1 MEMTYEGLS
10 ELAVEVERAGD
21 LSYAATIWEKA
32 ALVAKNP
39 KNQNWAECRKAFCQH
54 WWARMKK
61 KEKKETA
68 LNE

>member
-1 MEMTYEGLS
+1 MEMTYKELS

-21 LSYAATIWEKA
+21 LSYAATLWEKA
-32 ALVAKNP
+32 EIVAKSLA
-39 KNQNWAECRKAFCQH
+39 NQYWAECRKEFCRH
-54 WWARMKK
+54 WWASLKK